1 MFNVV
6 AGRVVKAEVFAGG
19 VEAAMDSVVG
29 VVIAGVPVEALV
41 TAAAPALIAALMAES
56 LLAFESLLL
65 CRGREGITFE
75 IFGLVD

>member
-41 TAAAPALIAALMAES
+41 TAAAPALIAALMAEN
-56 LLAFESLLL
+56 LLAFEFLL

-75 IFGLVD
+75 VFGLVD